1 MWWRHGC
8 PLLHAL
14 HLTYFLHMVVAL
26 ESIHVVV
33 YLLDV
38 QPSSWATED
47 DHSSTIL
54 PFLFF
59 FVGTKNPSSNQFLS
73 PFNK

>member
-1 MWWRHGC
+1 
-8 PLLHAL
+8 
-14 HLTYFLHMVVAL
+14 MVVAL